1 MSKPGRLVTPIV
13 ALLLSA
19 LIGACMSLPRPVSAP
34 IVLKPVEPIQLPA
47 PADVIG
53 LAPTGE
59 DSIEVASDAMFI
71 SLPMA
76 DSDALPDIKIKG
88 LSFSNA
94 SPYDVMRV
102 VLAGTDISFT
112 IRNEAAN
119 SSVLRHSVSAV
130 NMSGK
135 LSRVLDQL
143 SDSVGFYWT
152 YKNGVIDIT
161 PDNQFIANLPP
172 SNDVFESLPFMLKN
186 LGATDIFLD
195 KTTRTVAYRAT
206 KVAQRKI
213 SSYLDHLRR
222 TRSLIV
228 YDTFIWEVILS
239 DVSNMGI
246 QWNKFNASKV
256 MPNSQFALTTS
267 GGQAANSAAI
277 GLGVVYNTS
286 AFALDLLA
294 QFLQTQG
301 TLQNISQPKLM
312 MINGGTAQFRNGV
325 TTNYVS
331 QVGSTTNG
339 AATTTS
345 VTTAS
350 VLSGIDLKISGD
362 IFDGTVNTQVQL
374 SLNDLQSFNQFTALG
389 TELKLPQTANRE
401 ISTVIRSRPRDT
413 IMIAGINVA
422 RQQNDA
428 AGLPGSGG
436 TIAAATSR
444 VKNAERSELVVV
456 MRPRVIKFIK
466 EKSAEAPVAAA
477 AVFPVAEGD
486 SAQPVAAAAG
496 DASAKATAEA
506 GTTHDD
512 ARPDAPKKLLNLA
525 ITLEEAP
532 ARKSRP
538 LAAAPERLRVH
549 QADQSGSD
557 HD

>member
-1 MSKPGRLVTPIV
+1 MSKPGRLVAPVTT
-13 ALLLSA
+13 LLIAA
-19 LIGACMSLPRPVSAP
+19 LISACMTLPRPVTVP
-34 IVLKPVEPIQLPA
+34 GEMKTLEPLQLPP
-47 PADVIG
+47 PADVVG
-53 LAPTGE
+53 LGPTGE
-59 DSIEVASDAMFI
+59 DSIEVGSEAMFV
-71 SLPMA
+71 STPMD
-76 DSDALPDIKIKG
+76 DSDPLPDIKIKG
-88 LSFSNA
+88 LSFANA

-119 SSVLRHSVSAV
+119 SSVMRHSVSAV

-152 YKNGVIDIT
+152 YKNGVIDVT

-172 SNDVFESLPFMLKN
+172 SNDVFESLPFMLKT

-195 KTTRTVAYRAT
+195 KTSRTVAYRAT
-206 KVAQRKI
+206 KVAQRKV
-213 SSYLDHLRR
+213 SSYLDHIRK

-239 DVSNMGI
+239 DASNMGI

-256 MPNSQFALTTS
+256 MPSSQFALTTS
-267 GGQAANSAAI
+267 GGQANNAAAI

-294 QFLQTQG
+294 QFLQSQG

-374 SLNDLQSFNQFTALG
+374 ALNDLQAFNQFTALG
-389 TELKLPQTANRE
+389 TDLKLPQTANRE

-413 IMIAGINVA
+413 IMIAGINIA
-422 RQQNDA
+422 RSQNDA

-436 TIAAATSR
+436 MIAAATSR
-444 VKNAERSELVVV
+444 VKSAERSELVIV

-466 EKSAEAPVAAA
+466 EKNAETPAAA
-477 AVFPVAEGD
+477 AVVSPVTESEA
-486 SAQPVAAAAG
+486 PLPLVK
-496 DASAKATAEA
+496 SAKAATDAHPAATA
-506 GTTHDD
+506 TTAATDTAD
-512 ARPDAPKKLLNLA
+512 EVRPDTQKRLLNLA
-525 ITLEEAP
+525 ITVEEAP
-532 ARKSRP
+532 ARRSRP
-538 LAAAPERLRVH
+538 VGAGPTRVRT
-549 QADQSGSD
+549 QQ
-557 HD
+557 